1 VSAAAAAAA
10 GLTARVRP
18 WWSRAL
24 VRLVRQ
30 PAAVGAFVVL
40 VGLLVTGA
48 LAPQIAPQRWN
59 AIDLASRWENHAP
72 TFAAGHWLGTDNI
85 GRDTLVRTLWGLHY
99 IEQTALAGALI
110 ATVLG
115 LVVGGVAGYYG
126 GWLDAVLMRLAD
138 LVTGLPVFV
147 LMLITFAFLEPVT
160 IWKATIVFGL
170 YMWTSVARAIRA
182 RVASLAHEEFA
193 LAARALGGSDLHIFF
208 RHLLPNAAGA
218 VAVAATS
225 AVGQIVLVEAT
236 VEFFGFGVV
245 SLVRPTLGNLIAEGA
260 ASGIGSFNYLG
271 LGWWVWATPA
281 TVLVVVLVCV
291 NLVGDGLGE
300 ILDPRARRR

>member
-1 VSAAAAAAA
+1 MSAAAAAAA
-10 GLTARVRP
+10 GLTVRVRP

-24 VRLVRQ
+24 GRIARQ
-30 PAAVGAFVVL
+30 PAAVVAFAVV

-48 LAPQIAPQRWN
+48 LADQIAPERWN
-59 AIDLASRWENHAP
+59 ALDLAARWHNHPP
-72 TFAAGHWLGTDNI
+72 TLAGGHWLGTDHI

-99 IEQTALAGALI
+99 TEQTALAGALI

-115 LVVGGVAGYYG
+115 LAIGGVAGYYG

-147 LMLITFAFLEPVT
+147 LMLITFAFLQPVT

-193 LAARALGGSDLHIFF
+193 LAARALGGSDLHIFV

-245 SLVRPTLGNLIAEGA
+245 SLVRPTLGNLLAESTV
-260 ASGIGSFNYLG
+260 SGIGSFNALG
-271 LGWWVWATPA
+271 LGWWVWGTPA
-281 TVLVVVLVCV
+281 TVLVGVLVCV